1 MARMRVARMAGS
13 APDTLQ
19 QMGPLL
25 AKLGFL
31 DTSPLGWF
39 LASTSS
45 FGPCLAAFAAGE
57 LDDGAA
63 ARCDGAWLLCS
74 GLAGQWAL
82 FEESPFRRQGGGARV
97 SVFLLIL

>member
-31 DTSPLGWF
+31 DTSPLGWL

-45 FGPCLAAFAAGE
+45 FGPCLAAFVVGE

-63 ARCDGAWLLCS
+63 ARCDGAWL
-74 GLAGQWAL
+74 AGRWAL

-97 SVFLLIL
+97 SVFLLIS

>member
-1 MARMRVARMAGS
+1 MARLQVARMAGS
-13 APDTLQ
+13 APHTLQ

-45 FGPCLAAFAAGE
+45 LWGPCHAALAAGE

-63 ARCDGAWLLCS
+63 ARCDGCLGALLRAGRPV
-74 GLAGQWAL
+74 GLGG
-82 FEESPFRRQGGGARV
+82 EPVSKTRRGRSQGIR
-97 SVFLLIL
+97 FFD